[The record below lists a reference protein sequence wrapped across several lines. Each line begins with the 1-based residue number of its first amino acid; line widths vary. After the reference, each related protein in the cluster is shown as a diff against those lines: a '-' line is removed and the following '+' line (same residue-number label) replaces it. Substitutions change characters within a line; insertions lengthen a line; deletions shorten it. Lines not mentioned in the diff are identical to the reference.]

1 MSWISLASNQTVSF
15 NNLQNAVNNGVFTA
29 KTAIPVSNEQ
39 ITKADANTYVNIN
52 TSFGPYAAK
61 ASNQLVVKSD
71 LQAVITSYAH
81 TIFYDYECFYD
92 GLTEAGASTAAA
104 ACALSSLSIIL
115 YSADFALGNGSRLYY
130 NSNLNAA
137 SEFLSDANCVGVTPG
152 FYKHAIIK
160 GGNYSFKYGL
170 QNTSGI
176 TNYTLCSGQ
185 TAYAIGGCGVSNSSA
200 SGACSDAATNPKTL
214 YSECEFLT
222 AGCSLFYNSNLTSP
236 VSELFVFAQ
245 ASWDMDG
252 SGVIQN
258 FSSIQC

>member
-39 ITKADANTYVNIN
+39 ITKTDANTYVNIN
-52 TSFGPYAAK
+52 TSYGPYAAK

-92 GLTEAGASTAAA
+92 GYTQAGASTAAA
-104 ACALSSLSIIL
+104 ACSLNTYSITL

-130 NSNLNAA
+130 DSNLNAG
-137 SEFLSDANCVGVTPG
+137 SEFLSDAYCTGVTPG
-152 FYKHAIIK
+152 FYRF
-160 GGNYSFKYGL
+160 GDYSFKYSL

-176 TNYTLCSGQ
+176 TNYTLCAGQ
-185 TAYAIGGCGVSNSSA
+185 TSYAITNCGISNSSA
-200 SGACSDAATNPKTL
+200 AGACSDAGTNPKTL
-214 YSECEFLT
+214 YSECATLS
-222 AGCSLFYNSNLTSP
+222 AGCSIHFNSNLTNP
-236 VSELFVFAQ
+236 VTDLYVFAQ

-252 SGVIQN
+252 YGIISN
-258 FSSIQC
+258 YSSVQC

>member
-1 MSWISLASNQTVSF
+1 MSWISIANNQTVSF

-61 ASNQLVVKSD
+61 ASNQLVVKSN
-71 LQAVITSYAH
+71 LEAVITSYAH

-92 GLTEAGASTAAA
+92 GLTQAGASTAAA
-104 ACALSSLSIIL
+104 ACSLNTYSITL

-130 NSNLNAA
+130 DSNLNAG
-137 SEFLSDANCVGVTPG
+137 SEFLSDVYCTGVTPG
-152 FYKHAIIK
+152 FYRY
-160 GGNYSFKYGL
+160 GDYSFKYSL

-176 TNYTLCSGQ
+176 TDYTLCAGQ
-185 TAYAIGGCGVSNSSA
+185 TSYAIGFCGVGDTISE
-200 SGACSDAATNPKTL
+200 ACSNAVSSPITL

-222 AGCSLFYNSNLTSP
+222 AGCSLSYNSDLTGP
-236 VSELFVFAQ
+236 VSSAYAFAQ
-245 ASWDMDG
+245 ATWDMNG
-252 SGVIQN
+252 SGIIQG